1 MDRTHFPTK
10 NYPAQ
15 IINSAKI
22 EKKKKSPVLSRNG
35 SGLLKINS
43 LHTCYSVLGCDLLP
57 YGATENGL
65 EGPGLAS
72 SGRMEVSLSLIY

>member
-22 EKKKKSPVLSRNG
+22 EKKKKKAL
-35 SGLLKINS
+35 
-43 LHTCYSVLGCDLLP
+43 CC
-57 YGATENGL
+57 L
-65 EGPGLAS
+65 E
-72 SGRMEVSLSLIY
+72 MEVDFWK